1 MKCLVKKLWSQIIY
15 DHRQNEGCEHQIVLK
30 MMMMMMII
38 IFVLIPNSSIK

>member
-1 MKCLVKKLWSQIIY
+1 MKCLAKKLWSQIIC

-30 MMMMMMII
+30 MMMMMII